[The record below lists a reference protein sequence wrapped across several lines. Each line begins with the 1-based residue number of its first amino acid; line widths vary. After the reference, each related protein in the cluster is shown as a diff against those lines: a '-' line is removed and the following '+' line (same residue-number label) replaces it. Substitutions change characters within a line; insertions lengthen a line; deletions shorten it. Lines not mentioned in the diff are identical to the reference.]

1 MYAIQLQLNKKIT
14 ALSAEMPFEYLALRT
29 LIVMVGILIFAYLY
43 LVSAS
48 VLNVIA
54 QREAAQASAQLE
66 SNIGVLEG
74 RYFSLSKEVT
84 PVHAEKLGLLPVSQ
98 SSFVYRL
105 DTVGVIPSS
114 KNAI

>member
-1 MYAIQLQLNKKIT
+1 MHTLQLQLNKKFA
-14 ALSAEMPFEYLALRT
+14 ALSLEMPYEQAIFRYLCIAVA
-29 LIVMVGILIFAYLY
+29 LIVLAYLY

-54 QREAAQASAQLE
+54 QREAAQGSSRIE

-74 RYFSLSKEVT
+74 KYFSLSEAVT
-84 PVHAEKLGLLPVSQ
+84 PAEASKLGLAKVTET
-98 SSFVYRL
+98 SFVYRL
-105 DTVGVIPSS
+105 DTVGVAPSS